1 MASYKLSELKND
13 PEIYKYHPGAKENVE
28 NLILNTEKNYKEFK
42 EFCIDCAMLEKEP
55 EIIIPSVPNVQS
67 DLRIVFSFTKR
78 VENITI
84 IFRYVAEPTYIARLA
99 HYKQAYIATLSSTFE
114 YKNLLSATNF
124 SNFSERVKNWLR
136 EE

>member
-42 EFCIDCAMLEKEP
+42 EFCIDCAMFETEP
-55 EIIIPSVPNVQS
+55 VILIPSAQS

-78 VENITI
+78 IENMTI
-84 IFRYVAEPTYIARLA
+84 DFKYIAKSTYIARLA
-99 HYKQAYIATLSSTFE
+99 HYEQVYTAILKSTFE
-114 YKNLLSATNF
+114 HKKLFSATNF
-124 SNFSERVKNWLR
+124 SDFSDRFKNWLR

>member
-42 EFCIDCAMLEKEP
+42 EFCIDCTMFEKEP
-55 EIIIPSVPNVQS
+55 EILIPSARS

-84 IFRYVAEPTYIARLA
+84 IFRYAAESTYIARSA
-99 HYKQAYIATLSSTFE
+99 HYKQVYTATLSSTLE
-114 YKNLLSATNF
+114 YKNLFSATNF
-124 SNFSERVKNWLR
+124 SDFSERVKNWLR

>member
-42 EFCIDCAMLEKEP
+42 EFCIDCTMFEKEP
-55 EIIIPSVPNVQS
+55 EILIPSAQITP
-67 DLRIVFSFTKR
+67 RIVFSFAKR
-78 VENITI
+78 IENITI
-84 IFRYVAEPTYIARLA
+84 IFRYVAESTYIARSA
-99 HYKQAYIATLSSTFE
+99 HYKQTYIATLDSNFE
-114 YKNLLSATNF
+114 YKNLFSATNF
-124 SNFSERVKNWLR
+124 SDFSERVKNWLR

>member
-42 EFCIDCAMLEKEP
+42 EFCIDCAMFEKEP
-55 EIIIPSVPNVQS
+55 VILIPSARS

-78 VENITI
+78 IENMTI
-84 IFRYVAEPTYIARLA
+84 DFNYIAESTYIAELSR
-99 HYKQAYIATLSSTFE
+99 YKQVYTATLKSTFE
-114 YKNLLSATNF
+114 YKKLFSATNF
-124 SNFSERVKNWLR
+124 SDFSDRFKNWLR

>member
-42 EFCIDCAMLEKEP
+42 EFCIDCTMFEKEP
-55 EIIIPSVPNVQS
+55 EIIIPGARS

-84 IFRYVAEPTYIARLA
+84 IFRYVAESTYIARLGR
-99 HYKQAYIATLSSTFE
+99 YKQAYTAALKSTFGYE
-114 YKNLLSATNF
+114 DLFSATNF
-124 SNFSERVKNWLR
+124 SDFSERVKNWLG

>member
-42 EFCIDCAMLEKEP
+42 EFCINCAMFETEP
-55 EIIIPSVPNVQS
+55 VITIPSARS

-78 VENITI
+78 IENMTI
-84 IFRYVAEPTYIARLA
+84 NFSYAAESTYIARLA
-99 HYKQAYIATLSSTFE
+99 RYKQAYAATLKSTFE
-114 YKNLLSATNF
+114 YKDLFSATNF
-124 SNFSERVKNWLR
+124 SNFRDRVKNWLR

>member
-42 EFCIDCAMLEKEP
+42 EFCINCAMFETEP
-55 EIIIPSVPNVQS
+55 VIVLPSARN

-78 VENITI
+78 IENITI
-84 IFRYVAEPTYIARLA
+84 DFKYIAESTYIARLA
-99 HYKQAYIATLSSTFE
+99 RYKQAYTATLKSTFE
-114 YKNLLSATNF
+114 YKDLFSATNF
-124 SNFSERVKNWLR
+124 SNFRDRVKNWLR